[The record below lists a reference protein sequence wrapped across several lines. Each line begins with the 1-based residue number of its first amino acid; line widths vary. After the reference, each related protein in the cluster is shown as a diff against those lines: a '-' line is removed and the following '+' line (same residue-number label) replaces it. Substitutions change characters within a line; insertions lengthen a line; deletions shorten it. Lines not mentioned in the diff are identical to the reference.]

1 MGFTIKQIYGSVQ
14 IKGKVQRVRL
24 AFVRVRWE
32 GKKWGFGSERQASN
46 GAEEGAA
53 DNCHFYRFR
62 SLILGEWSG

>member
-14 IKGKVQRVRL
+14 IKGEVQRVRL
-24 AFVRVRWE
+24 AFVCVKWE
-32 GKKWGFGSERQASN
+32 GKKWGLGFERQASN

-53 DNCHFYRFR
+53 GNCHFYRFW